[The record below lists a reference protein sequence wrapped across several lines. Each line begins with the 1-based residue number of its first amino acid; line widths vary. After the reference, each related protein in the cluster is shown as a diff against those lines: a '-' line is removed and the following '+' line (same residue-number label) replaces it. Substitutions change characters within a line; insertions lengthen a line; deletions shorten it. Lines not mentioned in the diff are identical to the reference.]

1 MTRARWQGRT
11 SRLISGPMY
20 GSPAAHPAAPGRV
33 IGLGELARMDVIHGP
48 RRELQQVLFDT
59 ADGITM

>member
-1 MTRARWQGRT
+1 MA
-11 SRLISGPMY
+11 GPHLAPNL
-20 GSPAAHPAAPGRV
+20 GPDVWLPAAHPAAPGRV